1 MCNCTFCQNYDK
13 YKWAVVM
20 ECKCGCHD
28 EDGITAHDELCC
40 ECPNA
45 LRKNNPY
52 TDLKPAAYYAKIIQD
67 WKDSCEV
74 LIDK

>member
-28 EDGITAHDELCC
+28 EKGITAHDEFDDPVYNVGLYDDDDQGWD
-40 ECPNA
+40 A
-45 LRKNNPY
+45 H
-52 TDLKPAAYYAKIIQD
+52 
-67 WKDSCEV
+67 KDSY
-74 LIDK
+74 